1 VDPFIWVTQSNTGIV
16 MMEIYVDKFQTIG
29 SDESIKEVIE
39 DFKKHG
45 FGLKIKE
52 ILKYYLICHIKTNKK
67 DGIARI

>member
-1 VDPFIWVTQSNTGIV
+1 